1 MPINSW
7 DFTQFI
13 QFLWNLL
20 FALFG
25 FRRLV

>member
-1 MPINSW
+1 MPNNSW
-7 DFTQFI
+7 DFAQFI

-20 FALFG
+20 LALFG